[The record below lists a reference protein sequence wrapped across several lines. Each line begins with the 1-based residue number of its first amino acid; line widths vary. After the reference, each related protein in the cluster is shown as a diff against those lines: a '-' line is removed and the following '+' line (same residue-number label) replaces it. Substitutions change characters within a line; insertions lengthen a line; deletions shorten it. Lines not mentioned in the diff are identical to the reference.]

1 MKMRAVVVG
10 MVMLSLALV
19 SQIAAAVDI
28 HELRNINQQV
38 NLTYQRSNHH
48 DKEYSHSAAAKY
60 NLIRQRFP
68 DARMLIIHAKHV
80 TPSGFEIEPHTV
92 VAVEANNSLWILDN
106 ELLNIYTAQDRKD
119 LKPITSI
126 ELRNGQVWIHQNDC
140 DWSIKSS
147 HPADSATEARLK
159 STFWRNLPG

>member
-1 MKMRAVVVG
+1 MRAIVTGIVV
-10 MVMLSLALV
+10 LSLTLI
-19 SQIAAAVDI
+19 SQIAAAIDI

-38 NLTYQRSNHH
+38 NLSFQRSNHH
-48 DKEYSHSAAAKY
+48 TEQRYFQSAVTKY
-60 NLIRQRFP
+60 NMVRQRFP
-68 DARMLIIHAKHV
+68 EARMLIIHAKHI

-92 VAVEANNSLWILDN
+92 IAVEANDHLWILDN

-126 ELRNGQVWIHQNDC
+126 ELKNGQVWIHQNDY

-147 HPADSATEARLK
+147 QPADSATEARLK
-159 STFWRNLPG
+159 STFWKNMPG